1 MTVNPGDTAWM
12 LVATALV
19 MIMTPA
25 GLALFYGGLVQRKSV
40 LNTVGMSY
48 TAYCVASLT
57 WVVAGYDIAFG
68 ASGQNLLSGNFSG
81 LFLGN
86 IAVDDVTGTIPT
98 LLYVTFQGTFAAIAI
113 AIVSGAVVERV
124 RFSTWLI
131 FSVLWVLL
139 CYAPLARAVWGG
151 GILSGSGELDFAGG
165 TVVHINAGVSGLVV
179 AYMLGSR
186 NVDRETPSPSN
197 LKLMLLGSAL
207 LWFGWF
213 GFNAGSA
220 LEASSLAANAVL
232 VTNVAAACGG
242 LTWLILEFLQGKKR
256 TLTGVASGVVAGL
269 VGITPAAGYVSA
281 GGAYL
286 IGVLSGLAGY
296 FAVIYIK
303 DWMGYDDSLDAF
315 GIHGVVGVVGA
326 IATVMLANKA
336 VNGESGAFYGDFSH
350 VLPQLLAIGAT
361 IIFAAAASA
370 ICFKIASLITGGGRI
385 SREEEESGMDAS
397 YHGEKSIT
405 KGE

>member
-1 MTVNPGDTAWM
+1 MIDSGDTAWM

-57 WVVAGYDIAFG
+57 WIVAGYDIAFG
-68 ASGQNLLSGNFSG
+68 ASGQNLLSGNLNG
-81 LFLGN
+81 LFLNN
-86 IAVDDVTGTIPT
+86 IAINDVHETIPKF
-98 LLYVTFQGTFAAIAI
+98 LFVTFQGTFAAIAI
-113 AIVSGAVVERV
+113 AIVSGAIVERV

-131 FSVLWVLL
+131 FSVLWVLF
-139 CYAPLARAVWGG
+139 CYAPIARAVWGH
-151 GILSGSGELDFAGG
+151 GILSDNGELDFAGG

-186 NVDRETPSPSN
+186 KVKHETPSPSN

-220 LEASSLAANAVL
+220 LESGGLAANAIL
-232 VTNVAAACGG
+232 VTNIAAAAGG

-269 VGITPAAGYVSA
+269 VGITPAAGYVSVS
-281 GGAYL
+281 GAYL
-286 IGVLSGLAGY
+286 IGILSGLAGY

-326 IATVMLANKA
+326 IATVLLANAA

-350 VLPQLLAIGAT
+350 VVPQLIAIGAT
-361 IIFAAAASA
+361 IVFAAISSA

-385 SREEEESGMDAS
+385 TAEEEESGMDAS
-397 YHGEKSIT
+397 YHGENT
-405 KGE
+405 NN